1 MVRKYTDPRSGKNY
15 NFKDEDLTIQQ
26 MQEKIDAYEKTQAPQ
41 QTETQQPPKPSFDK
55 MYQDPDTENSTNDEF
70 LKNDPDFIDA
80 SKPRSTCVDNR
91 RWGETIHLSA
101 ENRRVIVS
109 QERSCS
115 RTA

>member
-41 QTETQQPPKPSFDK
+41 QAETQQPPKPSFDK

-70 LKNDPDFIDA
+70 LKNGKSLRF
-80 SKPRSTCVDNR
+80 KN
-91 RWGETIHLSA
+91 LSLQI
-101 ENRRVIVS
+101 RVYVHINELVIWS
-109 QERSCS
+109 H
-115 RTA
+115 

>member
-41 QTETQQPPKPSFDK
+41 QAETQQPPKPSFDK

-80 SKPRSTCVDNR
+80 SKIIFRMNR
-91 RWGETIHLSA
+91 GRDFNGTDE
-101 ENRRVIVS
+101 EV
-109 QERSCS
+109 
-115 RTA
+115 